1 LKHVLACTLVL
12 LALATLSFGQ
22 TRTMRGSEI
31 CSAKR
36 RHGTVRPILKGT
48 DNTGQHTFDVLSYK
62 LALDI
67 SACFKDPYPF
77 SFSAD
82 EVITVLADST
92 LDTLTL
98 NAISSSLAIDSVSLA
113 GTSFSQSPSM
123 VTIALDRAYNPGDT
137 IRVGIRYRHLD
148 VFDNAFYV
156 GNGMLFTDCEPEGAR
171 SWFPCWDKP
180 SDKATL
186 DLTAIVAPG
195 VLLGSNG
202 RLADSTLNGNGLVY
216 HWVSRDPIATYL
228 MVISSKVGYNLD
240 IVEWPSL
247 SDSANKVP
255 IRFYWNTGEDE
266 TNLHH
271 VEDVIVPMMT
281 QYSLLFGEYPFEKN
295 GFATLNGQFIWSGME
310 NQTLTSLCPDCW
322 YEGLV
327 SHEFAHQWF
336 GDMITCG
343 TWADIW
349 LNEGFATYCEALWIE
364 HQDGRSPYMD
374 EINNDASAYFSDNPG
389 WPIVNPEWAV
399 TTPDDG
405 TLFDYGITY
414 AKGACVLHT
423 LRYALGDS
431 LFFAAMKAYATD
443 LQFKYKNART
453 ADFVI
458 KVSQVAGQDMSWF
471 FDEWL
476 YQPNH
481 PVYENYY
488 SMRQAGTEE
497 WHLTFGSRQVQTN
510 TVFFTMP
517 LEVEISFVDAPDTL
531 IRIMNSSPSDQW
543 TFVFSHEPTGLQFD
557 PNNGIPLKRATTS
570 IVTSLSE
577 QKGTPAVFS
586 LEPNYPNP
594 FNPSTIIKYTVG
606 GIRGQGLGVRDV
618 SLIVYDVLGREV
630 AILVNEPKA
639 PGIYE
644 VRFDG
649 SGLSSGVYIYRLTA
663 ANFIESRKMV
673 ILK

>member
-1 LKHVLACTLVL
+1 
-12 LALATLSFGQ
+12 
-22 TRTMRGSEI
+22 
-31 CSAKR
+31 
-36 RHGTVRPILKGT
+36 
-48 DNTGQHTFDVLSYK
+48 
-62 LALDI
+62 
-67 SACFKDPYPF
+67 
-77 SFSAD
+77 
-82 EVITVLADST
+82 
-92 LDTLTL
+92 
-98 NAISSSLAIDSVSLA
+98 
-113 GTSFSQSPSM
+113 
-123 VTIALDRAYNPGDT
+123 
-137 IRVGIRYRHLD
+137 
-148 VFDNAFYV
+148 
-156 GNGMLFTDCEPEGAR
+156 
-171 SWFPCWDKP
+171 
-180 SDKATL
+180 
-186 DLTAIVAPG
+186 
-195 VLLGSNG
+195 
-202 RLADSTLNGNGLVY
+202 
-216 HWVSRDPIATYL
+216 
-228 MVISSKVGYNLD
+228 
-240 IVEWPSL
+240 
-247 SDSANKVP
+247 
-255 IRFYWNTGEDE
+255 
-266 TNLHH
+266 
-271 VEDVIVPMMT
+271 
-281 QYSLLFGEYPFEKN
+281 
-295 GFATLNGQFIWSGME
+295 
-310 NQTLTSLCPDCW
+310 
-322 YEGLV
+322 
-327 SHEFAHQWF
+327 
-336 GDMITCG
+336 
-343 TWADIW
+343 
-349 LNEGFATYCEALWIE
+349 
-364 HQDGRSPYMD
+364 
-374 EINNDASAYFSDNPG
+374 
-389 WPIVNPEWAV
+389 
-399 TTPDDG
+399 
-405 TLFDYGITY
+405 
-414 AKGACVLHT
+414 
-423 LRYALGDS
+423 
-431 LFFAAMKAYATD
+431 
-443 LQFKYKNART
+443 
-453 ADFVI
+453 
-458 KVSQVAGQDMSWF
+458 VSQVAGQDMSWF